1 MYSKMRYLITLKT
14 GITYIFSHYFVK
26 IKVDTCEFL
35 PILKGLTLDNVIV
48 LIKSVLSNNKN
59 HYYCKIF

>member
-35 PILKGLTLDNVIV
+35 PIVKGLTLDNVIV

-59 HYYCKIF
+59 HYYFKIF

>member
-35 PILKGLTLDNVIV
+35 PIVKGLTLDNVIV

>member
-14 GITYIFSHYFVK
+14 GITYIFSHYFPK

-35 PILKGLTLDNVIV
+35 PIVKGLTLDNVIV

>member
-14 GITYIFSHYFVK
+14 GITYIFSHYFAK

-35 PILKGLTLDNVIV
+35 PIVKGLTLDNVIV

-59 HYYCKIF
+59 HYYFKIF